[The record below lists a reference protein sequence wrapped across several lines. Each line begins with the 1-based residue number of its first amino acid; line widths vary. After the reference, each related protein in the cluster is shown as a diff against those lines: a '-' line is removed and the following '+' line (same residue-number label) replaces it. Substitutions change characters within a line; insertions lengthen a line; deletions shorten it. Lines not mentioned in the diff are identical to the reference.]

1 MDQVRGDA
9 CRDAQ
14 SPAQKTMIALLTIP
28 VSQGLLVNYYNQ
40 YTLEAAYQGMKING
54 TYEFPNAM

>member
-1 MDQVRGDA
+1 
-9 CRDAQ
+9 
-14 SPAQKTMIALLTIP
+14 MIALLTIP